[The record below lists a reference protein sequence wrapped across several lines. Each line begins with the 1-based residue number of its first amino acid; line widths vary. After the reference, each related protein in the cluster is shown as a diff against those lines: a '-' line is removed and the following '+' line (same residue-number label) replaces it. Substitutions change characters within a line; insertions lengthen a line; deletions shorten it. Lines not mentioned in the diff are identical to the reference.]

1 MARYSKCIAGFVG
14 AFGPALV
21 AALSDG
27 KVTQAELAQ
36 AFIVGVVAAVTV
48 YAAPKNADA

>member
-27 KVTQAELAQ
+27 KVTGAEAAQ
-36 AFIVGVVAAVTV
+36 ALIVGIVAATTV
-48 YAAPKNADA
+48 YWAPKNADA